1 MNICALIPAWNEGA
15 TIEQVVTEVRPHVQ
29 AVIVVDDGSTDATSA
44 RAQRAGARVIRHE
57 HNRGKGHAIRTGVA
71 AVLSEPFTHVLFLDG
86 DLQHAPGDAPKLI
99 AAARTP
105 GVDVVLG
112 ERPFVRDAMPLSRY
126 YSNTI
131 GSAILSRFIGVTVGD
146 SQSGYRLIATDL
158 LRRITLTARGYEV
171 ETEMLIKLARAG
183 ARMARAPIRLS
194 YEGAKSKLRPVRD
207 TTRTCFLAV
216 HYRFLSRH

>member
-1 MNICALIPAWNEGA
+1 MNICALVPAWNEDA
-15 TIEQVVTEVRPHVQ
+15 TIERVVTEVRPHVQ
-29 AVIVVDDGSTDATSA
+29 AVVVVDDGSTDGTAA
-44 RAQRAGARVIRHE
+44 RAERAGARVIRHQR
-57 HNRGKGHAIRTGVA
+57 NMGKGHALRTGIA
-71 AVLSEPFTHVLFLDG
+71 AILTEPFTHVLFLDG

-99 AAARTP
+99 AAARAP

-112 ERPFVRDAMPLSRY
+112 ERPFTREAMPLSRY

-146 SQSGYRLIATDL
+146 SQSGYRLIATGV

-171 ETEMLIKLARAG
+171 ETEMLIKLAGAG
-183 ARMARAPIRLS
+183 ARIARVPVQLS

-207 TTRTCFLAV
+207 TTKTCFLAV